1 MHYASPGSSL
11 KVMSGLRPT
20 PTGSSALQ
28 EEDLLRWLYLGRM
41 TLISGVMVGA
51 LLGLYEM
58 DLAWTAILFGASL
71 GWTLVSYWQTHL
83 VERGASNN
91 FRYLQALFDVVLVA
105 LLIRLTGSSFTDFS
119 PLYIL
124 VISEGA
130 LLLPLPGGVLIGAMA
145 SVLFFGEV
153 AWFQQEALSAQ
164 LALQIGLFTMV
175 AIVTGILG
183 DRLRRAGL
191 RLGAIE
197 TELEQLRLDTS
208 DILDNLSTGVLTVDG
223 AGRLAYLNPAGAELL
238 RIDPGQWFGEEIIGT
253 VEGIAPGMGAL
264 LTRSTQQRLP
274 QSRFKTT
281 MSRDGRSVTLGV
293 STTML
298 ERTGEGPP
306 SVTAIFQD
314 ITDQERAE
322 SLDRRNQRLEAVA
335 ELSASLA
342 HEIKNPLASIRS
354 AIEQLSGEEVPGRAA
369 PAMEVEDRQILQR
382 LVLTES
388 DRLSRLLSD
397 FLEFSVLRMGQPETH
412 DFAEI
417 VSGAVRLARQH
428 PEAADG
434 VSVSCTGQDAPI
446 HIPGDR
452 DLLHRMVY
460 NLVLNALQFAGEDGK
475 VEVELSDLRTL
486 KAPARSGGVDH
497 PVRLRVRDSG
507 PGVDEKEADRIF
519 DPFFTRRDGG
529 SGLGLAVVQRA
540 VRAHDGSVFV
550 GSAPGGG
557 AEFTLYLPGGKATWV
572 GDQEGVA

>member
-1 MHYASPGSSL
+1 M
-11 KVMSGLRPT
+11 LRLSPT

-28 EEDLLRWLYLGRM
+28 EENLLRWLYLGRM
-41 TLISGVMVGA
+41 TLISGVLVGA
-51 LLGLYEM
+51 LLGVYQM
-58 DLAWTAILFGASL
+58 DLAWTAILFGISL

-105 LLIRLTGSSFTDFS
+105 LLIRLTGSSPTDFS

-153 AWFQQEALSAQ
+153 AWFQQESLSAQ
-164 LALQIGLFTMV
+164 LTLQIGLFTMV

-223 AGRLAYLNPAGAELL
+223 AGRLAYLNPAGADLL
-238 RIDPGQWFGEEIIGT
+238 RIDPEQWFGEEIIST

-298 ERTGEGPP
+298 ERREEGPP

-354 AIEQLSGEEVPGRAA
+354 AIEQLSGEERQSSAKG
-369 PAMEVEDRQILQR
+369 AMEIEDRQTLQR

-397 FLEFSVLRMGQPETH
+397 FLEFSVLRMGQLETH
-412 DFAEI
+412 DFATV
-417 VSGAVRLARQH
+417 VSGAVRLAQQH
-428 PEAADG
+428 PEAAEG
-434 VSVSCTGQDAPI
+434 VSVTCSGTDTPM

-460 NLVLNALQFAGEDGK
+460 NLVLNALQFAGEDGTVK
-475 VEVELSDLRTL
+475 VELSDLRSEEG
-486 KAPARSGGVDH
+486 PPRSGGVKH
-497 PVRLRVRDSG
+497 PVRLRIRDSG
-507 PGVDEKEADRIF
+507 PGVEEEEADRIF
-519 DPFFTRRDGG
+519 DPFFTRREGG

-540 VRAHDGSVFV
+540 VRAHDGAVFV
-550 GSAPGGG
+550 GRAPDGG
-557 AEFTLYLPGGKATWV
+557 AEFTLYLPGGTATWV
-572 GDQEGVA
+572 RDQEGVA